1 MRRRAGPQGGAPS
14 TASPAG
20 QGRRR
25 GRRARAHTAPR
36 WPSSTSGWRGSTA
49 STLRWHYARCV
60 RQCRSRSRAPTPD
73 ALRERAS
80 GLGLPLFDKLEFERL
95 LDWVETAGGRRR
107 AATEDRR
114 LRRPVRQKTELV
126 CSLRLRDREF
136 QGARPLSDVRGER
149 SVGRPAA
156 PVAGVD
162 DSFAGLE
169 RNDARRRVRIVACY
183 GRGDHDDQVPR
194 LLVGRRRCGTNT
206 FSSSCSDPLASD
218 APGGDRGRRHT
229 HTEKGGGGGIRTL
242 DPPNDG

>member
-1 MRRRAGPQGGAPS
+1 VRRRAGPQGGAPS

-95 LDWVETAGGRRR
+95 LDWVERQAAAGAPRPKTVACGAPFDRRR
-107 AATEDRR
+107 SSSARCGYGIVSSKEPDHCPMCGESAAWAA
-114 LRRPVRQKTELV
+114 PP
-126 CSLRLRDREF
+126 LRLR
-136 QGARPLSDVRGER
+136 AWTTAS
-149 SVGRPAA
+149 PAW
-156 PVAGVD
+156 
-162 DSFAGLE
+162 SETTL
-169 RNDARRRVRIVACY
+169 
-183 GRGDHDDQVPR
+183 
-194 LLVGRRRCGTNT
+194 
-206 FSSSCSDPLASD
+206 
-218 APGGDRGRRHT
+218 
-229 HTEKGGGGGIRTL
+229 GGG
-242 DPPNDG
+242 